1 MQSLSPSSVTLRPR
15 QRGFSLIEVMVA
27 LMVLAIGLLGLAGLQ
42 TLGLKFNTQSYQ
54 RTQAVLNAYD
64 IIDRIRANSGGIG
77 AAVYDDV
84 KITLPLP
91 PLPPS
96 PDCGAV
102 TCDNAQMANYD
113 ITQWKNSL
121 AELLSQGKGAVCR
134 GVLAAD
140 FAGCIVDPAGNT
152 SFQVGV
158 QWFENDIP
166 MRLAVEAQL

>member
-1 MQSLSPSSVTLRPR
+1 MQKRFVLSFTSNCS

-27 LMVLAIGLLGLAGLQ
+27 LLVLAIGLLGLAGLQ

-64 IIDRIRANSGGIG
+64 IVDRIRANAGGIAVG
-77 AAVYDDV
+77 VYDDIG
-84 KITLPLP
+84 ITQPPPGLPLNP
-91 PLPPS
+91 N
-96 PDCGAV
+96 CGAV
-102 TCDNAQMANYD
+102 TCDNTQMADYD
-113 ITQWKNSL
+113 IAQWKNSL
-121 AELLSQGKGAVCR
+121 AELLTQGKGTVCR
-134 GVLAAD
+134 GVLTAD
-140 FAGCIVDPAGNT
+140 FTGCAVDPAGDT

>member
-27 LMVLAIGLLGLAGLQ
+27 LLVLAIGLLGLAGLQ

-77 AAVYDDV
+77 AAVYDSIALTV
-84 KITLPLP
+84 PAPGLPLN
-91 PLPPS
+91 

-102 TCDNAQMANYD
+102 TCDNTQMADYD
-113 ITQWKNSL
+113 IAQWKNSL
-121 AELLSQGKGAVCR
+121 AELLTEGKGTVCR

-140 FAGCIVDPAGNT
+140 FSNCAVDPVGNT